1 MNVSFIVT
9 LLYLMGPISML
20 VSEIHEFTKMAIA
33 VERIGEFNQ
42 QINAAKG
49 IEVGHGDTTPI
60 NETFESLEFENV
72 TYEYY
77 DEKKAQTFRLQPLNL
92 KVRKGESL
100 FLTGLS
106 EIIQLDDS
114 KNKLKTTLS
123 KGQQKRLALI
133 LSLLENK
140 DILVLD
146 EWAAEQDPLFREYF
160 YKQIIPELKDMGKT
174 VIAVTHDDAYF
185 DCAERIVKFDF
196 GRIASDTKLLKRE
209 AAVVD

>member
-1 MNVSFIVT
+1 LNGYAVT
-9 LLYLMGPISML
+9 PANYPYYRNQLSCIFTDNYLFSDNYDGFDLKPS
-20 VSEIHEFTKMAIA
+20 
-33 VERIGEFNQ
+33 
-42 QINAAKG
+42 
-49 IEVGHGDTTPI
+49 
-60 NETFESLEFENV
+60 NE
-72 TYEYY
+72 
-77 DEKKAQTFRLQPLNL
+77 RLQ
-92 KVRKGESL
+92 
-100 FLTGLS
+100 FLINKMGLS

-160 YKQIIPELKDMGKT
+160 YQQIIPELKDMGKT